1 MPAISTA
8 PSQPTA
14 WPTDADRGK
23 VISRYMGATPAPG
36 QPGARASGRLG
47 PEEAAEVRH
56 GEGDQPPLR
65 AVDQALL
72 DQSVPRLPD
81 PGRLAAQFLCDL
93 RGRHR
98 LVPAPRPRP
107 HVLALPP
114 G

>member
-14 WPTDADRGK
+14 WPTDAHRGK

-56 GEGDQPPLR
+56 GEGDQPALR

-72 DQSVPRLPD
+72 DQAVPRRRD
-81 PGRLAAQFLCDL
+81 TGRLAAPFLAPL
-93 RGRHR
+93 RGHPR
-98 LVPAPRPRP
+98 L
-107 HVLALPP
+107 LPP
-114 G
+114 LPPPP